1 MARHVSSRDRRAV
14 SDPGNLVLRN
24 ARLVYASGVVVEG
37 GLVAT
42 GGRIAEVFAGAGP
55 PLPAGHEEVDAG
67 GRHVLPGL
75 IDPHVQLYPAPD
87 WSHYATET
95 RSAALGGVTTI
106 IKMHRDLDGYAT
118 DVFRHEVTQAEGRA
132 HVDFAFHLAIM
143 AEQQIGRI
151 ADFTRDLELTSFK
164 LFMAYKGEEGQK
176 IGVQG
181 VDDGLL
187 FDAFRAIGAAGGV
200 ALVHCESQ
208 ELADR
213 AKRRVLADG
222 RDGLHAFADSR
233 PWLVEAEA
241 IRRATFLAHAAGCP
255 LYVVHVTSQQGLAEV
270 AAARAAG
277 QLVYGETEP
286 HYLTETWDSP
296 AGVLA
301 KVMPP
306 IRGAADSAALWQ
318 GVVGGALD
326 TIGSDHV
333 MARRERKS
341 GSIWDAQLGFAGVGS
356 ILPVLLSEGVA
367 QGRLSLARLA
377 AITSTN
383 AARIF
388 GLAGKG
394 ELLPGKDADF
404 VVVDLERE
412 RVVDAEML
420 GSSSDFSIYEGRTLR
435 GWPVLTA
442 SRGVVVARDG
452 AIVGAEGHGRY
463 LRREPRT
470 KETVG

>member
-1 MARHVSSRDRRAV
+1 MT
-14 SDPGNLVLRN
+14 DPGNLVLRN
-24 ARLVYASGVVVEG
+24 GRLVYANGTVVEG

-42 GGRIAEVFAGAGP
+42 GGQIVEVFAGAGP
-55 PLPAGHEEVDAG
+55 PTPAGHEEVDAA

-75 IDPHVQLYPAPD
+75 IDPHVQLYPVPD

-95 RSAALGGVTTI
+95 VSAALGGVTTI
-106 IKMHRDLDGYAT
+106 IKMHRDLEGYAT
-118 DVFRHEVTQAEGRA
+118 DVFWDEVKNAEGRA

-143 AEQQIGRI
+143 GEEQIRRVP
-151 ADFTRDLELTSFK
+151 DFARDLELTSFK
-164 LFMAYKGEEGQK
+164 LFMAYKGEEGEK

-187 FDAFRAIGAAGGV
+187 LEAFRAIAAAGGI

-213 AKRRVLADG
+213 AKRQVLAEG
-222 RDGLHAFADSR
+222 RDGLQAFADSR
-233 PWLVEAEA
+233 PWFVEAEA
-241 IRRATFLAHAAGCP
+241 IRRCIFLANVAACP
-255 LYVVHVTSQQGLAEV
+255 LYVVHVTSRQGVAEV

-277 QLVYGETEP
+277 QLVYGETES
-286 HYLTETWDSP
+286 HYLTETYDSP

-306 IRGAADSAALWQ
+306 IRSLADVDALWQ
-318 GVVGGALD
+318 GVTDGVIE

-333 MARRERKS
+333 NARRERKTLP
-341 GSIWDAQLGFAGVGS
+341 IWDAGLGFAGVGT

-377 AITSTN
+377 AITSSNT
-383 AARIF
+383 ARIF
-388 GLAGKG
+388 GLTGKG

-404 VVVDLERE
+404 VIVDLERE
-412 RVVDAEML
+412 RVVEAGML
-420 GSSSDFSIYEGRTLR
+420 GSSSDFSIYEGRTLK

-442 SRGVVVARDG
+442 SRGTVIARDG
-452 AIVGAEGHGRY
+452 AFVGKEGHGRY
-463 LRREPRT
+463 LRRKP
-470 KETVG
+470 